1 MDPPRDPDQ
10 PTSLRPTVAPL
21 GLPAEVADTGLGIPG
36 CEFTL
41 TATPASPSVAR
52 DHIRRWLRRAGWP
65 PEPLEEVVYAV
76 SEAVSNAIE
85 HAYPPD
91 GEGIVEVTGWMPTRL
106 NGQRRALVKVGDHGR
121 WRPIPLAHEGRRRG
135 IPLMRSFMDTVVICR
150 GEQPT
155 AAGTEVL
162 LISRPVPP
170 HPDPVLAFEAT
181 SVSSGD
187 VAHYARTTHSPAPS
201 WDRAVCCAFV
211 VTVRPLRCCGG
222 LRALQ
227 GIIRASAIR

>member
-181 SVSSGD
+181 SREFGGCRTLRTHNTQPGSFVGPGCVLCLRGD
-187 VAHYARTTHSPAPS
+187 GAPLAMLRRVARLA
-201 WDRAVCCAFV
+201 
-211 VTVRPLRCCGG
+211 
-222 LRALQ
+222 